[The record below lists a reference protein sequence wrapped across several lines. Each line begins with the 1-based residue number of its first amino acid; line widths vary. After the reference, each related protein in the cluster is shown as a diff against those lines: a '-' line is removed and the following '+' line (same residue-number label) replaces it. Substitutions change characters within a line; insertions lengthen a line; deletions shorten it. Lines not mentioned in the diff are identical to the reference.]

1 MPNLS
6 LSERYLKAKR
16 VLFDTYY
23 KRMNECQRDAVY
35 TVNGPLLVLAG
46 AGSGKT
52 TVLVNRISHIIRYGN
67 AYYSEYVPEEISEA
81 DIARIEALTELDNEK
96 LGEALFE
103 FAERPAE
110 PWSVLAI
117 TFTNKAAGEIKER
130 LEKVIGDSD
139 AASEIWAGTFHS
151 ICVRILRRYATLV
164 GYASNFTIYDSDD
177 TKKLISACMK
187 KIGIDE
193 KIIAPKAAM
202 GVISRAKD
210 KLINAREFAREASSD
225 YKLSKIAQIYLEYER
240 ELKSANALDF
250 DDIIMQTVLLLS
262 SNEEVRTYYQNRF
275 KYVCVDEF
283 QDTNIAQLKLCELIS
298 AKRKNIMVVG
308 DDDQSIYKFRGATI
322 ENILSFDRD
331 FDGCKVIKLEQNYR
345 STSNILNAANAVISN
360 NKGRKGKSLWTDGGD
375 GEKITLKSLPNQNY
389 EAQYVSDR
397 ILEGVQGGSLKF
409 SDFAILYRMNSQSAP
424 FENVFAKSGIPYRML
439 GGLRFFDRK
448 EIKDIVAY
456 LCVISNKR
464 DSIRLKRIINEPKRK
479 IGDSTLEAVETLAA
493 IDNTS
498 IYDVMT
504 HSREYMQLSKMCDRL
519 LAFVDFIERMTA
531 LSETISVSE
540 LINTVVEESGYHDML
555 VAEGETGI
563 DRLRN
568 IDELIASAYDY
579 DNSAEEPSLSGF
591 LEEVALVSD
600 TDNYDTEA
608 DAVVMMTIHSAKGL
622 EFPVVFLP
630 GLEEGIFPGL
640 LSMDSDEEIEEE
652 RRLAYVAITRA
663 KKKLYIL
670 NVRERMM
677 FAKTRYNPPSRFV
690 EEIPEKYVNNENE
703 TSREAS
709 LYAPS
714 RTKYKPE
721 LSSEL
726 TSPVRTASPLKRQ
739 PTEVFAQGERVT
751 HATFGDG
758 TVLSV
763 KKMGAD
769 TLYEI
774 AFDNVGTKKLMAT
787 FAKLKKCQS

>member
-1 MPNLS
+1 
-6 LSERYLKAKR
+6 
-16 VLFDTYY
+16 
-23 KRMNECQRDAVY
+23 MNEHQKEAVY
-35 TVNGPLLVLAG
+35 TVDGPLLVLAG

-67 AYYSEYVPEEISEA
+67 AYFSDNVPEAITDE
-81 DIARIEALTELDNEK
+81 DIKRLMSYKDLDNDK
-96 LGEALFE
+96 LAQALCE
-103 FAERPAE
+103 FADSPCP
-110 PWSVLAI
+110 PWAVLAI

-130 LEKVIGDSD
+130 LEKVIGDAD

-151 ICVRILRRYATLV
+151 ICVRILRRYGELV
-164 GYASNFTIYDSDD
+164 GYSSNFTIYDTDD
-177 TKKLISACMK
+177 SKKLISSCMK

-193 KIIAPKAAM
+193 KIIAPKAVM

-210 KLINAREFAREASSD
+210 KLIDSKTFYSEAGND
-225 YKLSKIAQIYLEYER
+225 YKLSKIAQIYSEYER

-262 SNEEVRTYYQNRF
+262 SNEEVRNYYQNRF
-275 KYVCVDEF
+275 RYVCVDEF

-322 ENILSFDRD
+322 ENILKFDRD
-331 FDGCKVIKLEQNYR
+331 FAGCKVIKLEQNYR
-345 STSNILNAANAVISN
+345 SSSNILNAANAVISN
-360 NKGRKGKSLWTDGGD
+360 NKGRKGKTLWTDSGN
-375 GEKITLKSLPNQNY
+375 GEKITQKSLPNQNF
-389 EAQYVSDR
+389 EAQYVSDQ
-397 ILEGVQGGSLKF
+397 ILEGIRNSDKKF

-424 FENVFAKSGIPYRML
+424 FESVFTKSGIPYRML

-456 LCVISNKR
+456 LCVISNRR
-464 DSIRLKRIINEPKRK
+464 DSIRLRRIINEPKRK
-479 IGDSTLEAVETLAA
+479 IGDATLEAVEILATLEKTYLFD
-493 IDNTS
+493 I
-498 IYDVMT
+498 MKR
-504 HSREYMQLSKMCDRL
+504 SREYMQLSKVAERL
-519 LAFVDFIERMTA
+519 IAFTDFIERMSA
-531 LSETISVSE
+531 LSEVVGVSE
-540 LINTVVEESGYHDML
+540 LINTVVNDSGYQEML

-568 IDELIASAYDY
+568 IDQLIATAYEYENASD
-579 DNSAEEPSLSGF
+579 EPTLSGF

-600 TDNYDTEA
+600 TDNYDEEA

-640 LSMDSDEEIEEE
+640 LSMDSEEEIEEE

-663 KKKLYIL
+663 KKKLYLL

-677 FAKTRYNPPSRFV
+677 FGKTRYNPASRFL
-690 EEIPEKYVNNENE
+690 EEIPEKYVENE
-703 TSREAS
+703 TEIRRITPAPVAS
-709 LYAPS
+709 GS
-714 RTKYKPE
+714 GYKPQI
-721 LSSEL
+721 SSEL
-726 TSPVRTASPLKRQ
+726 TAPHKNISPLKRQ
-739 PTEVFAQGERVT
+739 PTEAYSQGERVV
-751 HATFGDG
+751 HATFGSG

-774 AFDNVGTKKLMAT
+774 AFDTVGTKKLMAS
-787 FAKLKKCQS
+787 FAKLKRSID